1 MFIDKLKR
9 LVNPALADSLL
20 VHSAAEGT
28 GVIPIDDFTKLL
40 NAGNLKMPDSDETIA
55 DHYRSFSNRNL
66 LDNWYFPT
74 AVNQRGKDT
83 YSAKGETAIYSIDRF
98 LVGRA
103 NLSVNE
109 DGISFAWDGVT
120 ENNGYLQQRVPFP
133 NLGGNTFTFS
143 VLTADNHL
151 ISRVIEVGTKIGT
164 NYGEFVFEHHI
175 MLVIG
180 NSNNNYAWCAIYSD
194 TTTPTTLKA
203 AKLELGRN
211 QTLAH
216 REGNKWV
223 LNDPPPNYAL
233 ELLKCQ
239 RYQVV
244 YDFKYQWCTVM
255 ATGIISPSVA
265 GSRPIITLPV
275 EPRITNPSVSILGNG
290 ELKLS
295 SASEEKRYAI
305 KNVLWGQAIGNSLR
319 MGVELESCPE
329 SNKAMDKIINET
341 TENMKLIVDANL

>member
-1 MFIDKLKR
+1 MFIDELKR

-28 GVIPIDDFTKLL
+28 GVIPFDDLPKLL

-55 DHYRSFSNRNL
+55 EHYRSFSNRTL

-203 AKLELGRN
+203 AKLELGRH

-216 REGNKWV
+216 REGDQWV

-233 ELLKCQ
+233 ELAKCQ
-239 RYQVV
+239 RYFIS
-244 YDFKYQWCTVM
+244 YDGLEASGYISAGAKGYYFDLKLPVPMRIKPVIVGTPSFKIRTS
-255 ATGIISPSVA
+255 TGYSGFTSNEFVA
-265 GSRPIITLPV
+265 GD
-275 EPRITNPSVSILGNG
+275 SVSVSWQSQNSVEIRMGTN
-290 ELKLS
+290 EVHDTNNTVI
-295 SASEEKRYAI
+295 SAEI
-305 KNVLWGQAIGNSLR
+305 KNLALSADL
-319 MGVELESCPE
+319 
-329 SNKAMDKIINET
+329 
-341 TENMKLIVDANL
+341 